1 MNHQECEPGDI
12 LCASVALGMNTTKI
26 EMAPEGIDLL
36 QASLKGVPKQSL
48 SAIEGR
54 HEATAKAKTQLKHNS
69 GIVDA
74 DLREFRLLLERRFDS
89 VANAWESGLDIDHN
103 GQLTRQEF
111 SQACDNIGFVG
122 SYVNIDNM
130 WAELDGNGVG
140 YITLA
145 DLAGVVAPGL
155 GQDVNEA
162 DWPKDILFTMH
173 GCKCAE
179 HWQFDGYTHQGCAVV
194 SDHTGDTISQPLCFV
209 KDATAC
215 KRGYSM
221 AKLANVTGSTG
232 ICQNASCAAP
242 SESTWDFCHRV
253 QDVSP
258 YMTQSSCHCSPQWEF
273 QSNLYSGCSQTG
285 ESEPSW
291 CYVAADCAQA
301 TEAKGNRTQKWDFCN
316 LPQEKPAY
324 LTRHGCHCKPKWES
338 GGTEYTTC

>member
-1 MNHQECEPGDI
+1 
-12 LCASVALGMNTTKI
+12 
-26 EMAPEGIDLL
+26 
-36 QASLKGVPKQSL
+36 
-48 SAIEGR
+48 
-54 HEATAKAKTQLKHNS
+54 
-69 GIVDA
+69 
-74 DLREFRLLLERRFDS
+74 
-89 VANAWESGLDIDHN
+89 
-103 GQLTRQEF
+103 
-111 SQACDNIGFVG
+111 
-122 SYVNIDNM
+122 
-130 WAELDGNGVG
+130 
-140 YITLA
+140 
-145 DLAGVVAPGL
+145 
-155 GQDVNEA
+155 
-162 DWPKDILFTMH
+162 
-173 GCKCAE
+173 
-179 HWQFDGYTHQGCAVV
+179 
-194 SDHTGDTISQPLCFV
+194 
-209 KDATAC
+209 
-215 KRGYSM
+215 M

-338 GGTEYTTC
+338 GGTEYTTCASSDQVAWPSELEEPTIDHVSVLGWCQVFEDSRHCPASIKKSGLVVDVCFMADEAIRHQLEITYSGCHCQPEWILGNTTYHGCTKTDNGTLVTAWCPVIEDSALCSKTSIDSGPSEATTSDDGWNWDFCDASSKNVTAIWRQPGQRFVPKPGEDVPDWYRRLH